1 MVKMGKDEIAIMVV
15 LPVLGIL
22 AGIFL
27 YQPPGPKVFEAL
39 PRIYLPYNP
48 ATLRAV
54 AISLLLVLAGPAIGY
69 YKYMRRVESIINN
82 TPIMLQDLAVAVRS
96 GVKVYSAFVEIADR
110 DYGALTP
117 YVRRIASMI
126 YLLGLDLLDAIHLIL
141 RELPKETRKY
151 FYFIEEA
158 YESGGRAM
166 EVLDKA
172 SELARRIREFELERE
187 KTLKNQGFII
197 LFSVIIFIATAAI
210 LYYLSVQ
217 MYTSA
222 VEVNK
227 KLGKQQLQPIDPL
240 EVLGFVFY
248 MAVSLSI
255 TAGVATGKIVKGT
268 VAAGLFYAILVLAL
282 SLAILF
288 ALPYVIPPY
297 PKGTIQQ
304 GAQAAATALK
314 AG

>member
-1 MVKMGKDEIAIMVV
+1 MVKMGKDEIAIMIV

-27 YQPPGPKVFEAL
+27 YEPPGQRVFEAL
-39 PRIYLPYNP
+39 PRIYLPYAP
-48 ATLRAV
+48 GTLRALGV
-54 AISLLLVLAGPAIGY
+54 AITLIIAGPALGY

-82 TPIMLQDLAVAVRS
+82 TPLMLQDLAVAVRS
-96 GVKVYSAFVEIADR
+96 GVKVYAAFIEISER

-126 YLLGLDLLDAIHLIL
+126 YLLGLDLLDAIRLVM
-141 RELPKETRKY
+141 RELPRETRKY

-197 LFSVIIFIATAAI
+197 LFSVLIFVATAAI

-217 MYTSA
+217 MYASS

-227 KLGKQQLQPIDPL
+227 KLGRQQLQPIDPL

-248 MAVSLSI
+248 MGLSLSI
-255 TAGVATGKIVKGT
+255 FAGIATGKVVKGT
-268 VAAGLFYAILVLAL
+268 VAAGLFYALLVLAMN
-282 SLAILF
+282 LAIIY

-297 PKGTIQQ
+297 PKNVQQ
-304 GAQAAATALK
+304 TQGVNPLAQR
-314 AG
+314 